1 MRTTLITGLMLCMP
15 TAVLLASVSLA
26 VLASKLRRTF
36 NRRFAGPPVAEPDR
50 EEFGDGA
57 TSLSTASA
65 GRLAVYPPDGPCGRG
80 PCCQTPIA
88 LPAGSRVI
96 ATHRSPSGYGLV
108 VTSPPASVT
117 RARTSSMS
125 CT

>member
-1 MRTTLITGLMLCMP
+1 MRNTLITGLLLCLP

-26 VLASKLRRTF
+26 VLAGTLRRRLGRVV
-36 NRRFAGPPVAEPDR
+36 NPRFPDLPVASPDR
-50 EEFGDGA
+50 QELRDD
-57 TSLSTASA
+57 LTAAPA
-65 GRLAVYPPDGPCGRG
+65 GRLYPDPHEAPARG

-88 LPAGSRVI
+88 FPAGSRVI

-108 VTSPPASVT
+108 VTSPPESVT
-117 RARTSSMS
+117 RARVSSMS

>member
-1 MRTTLITGLMLCMP
+1 MRTTLITGLLLCLP

-26 VLASKLRRTF
+26 VLAGQLHRLARSKFSDLPT
-36 NRRFAGPPVAEPDR
+36 AGPDR
-50 EEFGDGA
+50 EEFRDDV
-57 TSLSTASA
+57 TSASA
-65 GRLAVYPPDGPCGRG
+65 GRLYPSPHEAPARE

-88 LPAGSRVI
+88 FPAGSRVI

-108 VTSPPASVT
+108 VTSPPRSVM
-117 RARTSSMS
+117 RVRVSSMS